1 MSYPSVSE
9 GVAAIAAYLERGN
22 YVDILADLRAGNGL
36 SDPNLASEIG
46 LYSGGG
52 YSTIPDSFGS
62 SQGMPLS

>member
-1 MSYPSVSE
+1 MASTPPASSPP
-9 GVAAIAAYLERGN
+9 
-22 YVDILADLRAGNGL
+22 DLRAGNGL

-62 SQGMPLS
+62 SQGTPLS